1 MEHISAQLE
10 EQLARSREL
19 LDYLDSDGARS
30 LLKSGA
36 KHEWVGEQWALTRD
50 EVYLFRI
57 SEVTFE
63 EKAPRREAM
72 ENILGTFRGMDG
84 ISFLYIILGDRAGVK
99 FFFGVARDKSCAEEN
114 LPFSV
119 KDLGRDILKPSMKG
133 NFRGSKIEEVA
144 PDELQSILERLKN
157 APSVGMLEGVPGVDE
172 ENEDFQGTDRLIDV
186 MLGDEFGFVVI
197 AAPHTDKE
205 VDFLE
210 KELYA
215 LSDALAP
222 LAHYSVQ
229 RTKNWS
235 KSRSESRNIT
245 KTEQSGSSTQN
256 TASESESES
265 DAKSHDTRRDDGNQ
279 VQSSSSNS
287 SNRQH
292 SINRSHSRSDSN
304 GGSSSRTDHSA
315 SNAGSEGY
323 SAQNQSSY
331 AYHMTATKGET
342 SSSSHSASKSQS
354 TGTTESR
361 SQSFAENTSYAD
373 GDTQAD
379 SAALNEQAE
388 AENKAAAVWLE
399 YIDKTLLPR
408 LDRGRGKGIF
418 LCSTYLFAKK
428 KSTLYRLANTAISL
442 YSTSRGNKSALFFH
456 DLTEAGRAKGCLHAL
471 QNLQIPAAVCE
482 ADEAGFPAL
491 GLARW
496 ERATRQKARLT
507 YGGSWFSANELAL
520 LAGLP
525 QKEVIG
531 LRLREEVEF
540 GLNVEPVPEDAAIP
554 LGHLVQ
560 SGEEKTHIH
569 VCLNRHDL
577 DKHTFIAGVTG
588 SGKTTTCQKILID
601 CGLPFLVIEPAK
613 TEYRSMLDDCPDM
626 LFFTPGLPDVAPFFL
641 NPFELFPGE
650 RITARADMLKAT
662 FEASFA
668 MEAAIPQIM
677 EAAIYRAYENKGWDV
692 GTNLWCGKSTD
703 DMAHGPFADGVYAFP
718 TLSDFVVAIKEV
730 TEKQGFDD
738 RLKNDYIGSLNARIE
753 SLLVGAKGQMLNTP
767 RSIDF
772 ASLVQ
777 RKVVIE
783 LEEIRSGTEK
793 SLLMGFILTNLL
805 QAVRHAHEEAV
816 RDGSRFQHIT
826 LVEEAHRLLSRY
838 MPGDS
843 LNKKQGVEVFSDML
857 AEVRK
862 YGESLIIVDQIPDKM
877 TPEVLKNTNT
887 KIVHKLFAQDDK
899 EAIGN
904 TMALSDEQKAF
915 LSNLPP
921 GRAVMF
927 SQGWTK
933 AIQMQVTEKKAAEPT
948 AVTPQSIRRTALDYF
963 GEAATVK
970 RGILRGMAHL
980 GKTDVQTVENYL
992 LLCQSGAKWLKIYHE
1007 YLKYG
1012 TAGEAED
1019 EAAAAK
1025 FRDFVEGL
1033 RRAAALCGEEMAF
1046 VYLYWNTYEEEDAE
1060 REAALREV
1068 MREIIGNEQVK
1079 MVCITKRMRILE
1091 QA

>member
-1 MEHISAQLE
+1 MEHISAQMEERLE
-10 EQLARSREL
+10 RSREV
-19 LDYLDSDGARS
+19 LDYLASSKAHS
-30 LLKSGA
+30 LLKMEE
-36 KHEWVGEQWALTRD
+36 KHTWVGEQWTLGLD
-50 EVYLFRI
+50 EFYLFRV

-63 EKAPRREAM
+63 EKAPRKEAV
-72 ENILGTFRGMDG
+72 ENILGTFRDMAG
-84 ISFLYIILGDRAGVK
+84 ISFLYIILRDRAGVN
-99 FFFGVARDKSCAEEN
+99 FFFGVARDKSCPEEE

-119 KDLGRDILKPSMKG
+119 KDLGRDILVPSMKG
-133 NFRGSKIEEVA
+133 NFRGSKIEKVA
-144 PDELQSILERLKN
+144 PEEQKSILERLKN

-172 ENEDFQGTDRLIDV
+172 ENKDFQGTDRLIDV

-197 AAPHTDKE
+197 AKPHKDKD

-222 LAHYSVQ
+222 LARCSIQ

-235 KSRSESRNIT
+235 KSHSESKNIT
-245 KTEQSGSSTQN
+245 KAAQSGSSTQD
-256 TASESESES
+256 TTSESESKS
-265 DAKSHDTRRDDGNQ
+265 DVTSHDARHDDSNQ
-279 VQSSSSNS
+279 VQSSSNES
-287 SNRQH
+287 SNEQQ
-292 SINRSHSRSDSN
+292 SVNRSDSRSDSD
-304 GGSSSRTDHSA
+304 SSRTSRKDHSA
-315 SNAGSEGY
+315 SNGISTGY
-323 SAQNQSSY
+323 SVQKQSGY
-331 AYHMTATKGET
+331 ACHMTATKGET
-342 SSSSHSASKSQS
+342 TSSSHDESSSHSFGKTESKSK
-354 TGTTESR
+354 
-361 SQSFAENTSYAD
+361 SFTENTSHAD
-373 GDTQAD
+373 GETTGD

-388 AENKAAAVWLE
+388 VENKAAAVWLE

-418 LCSTYLFAKK
+418 LCCTYLFARK

-442 YSTSRGNKSALFFH
+442 YSTSRGNKAALFFH
-456 DLTEAGRAKGCLHAL
+456 DLTEVDEAKGCLHAL
-471 QNLQIPAAVCE
+471 QNLQIPAALRE
-482 ADEAGFPAL
+482 TDEANFPAF
-491 GLARW
+491 GLSRW
-496 ERATRQKARLT
+496 EKKKIS

-520 LAGLP
+520 LTGLP

-554 LGHLVQ
+554 LGYLVQ
-560 SGEEKTHIH
+560 SGEGKRYMP

-588 SGKTTTCQKILID
+588 SGKTTTCQNILVD

-613 TEYRSMLDDCPDM
+613 TEYRAMIDDCPDM

-692 GTNLWCGKSTD
+692 GTNLWCGKSAD
-703 DMAHGPFADGVYAFP
+703 DMEHGPFADGVYAFP
-718 TLSDFVVAIKEV
+718 TLSDFVVAIKDV

-805 QAVRHAHEEAV
+805 QAVRHAHEEAA
-816 RDGSRFQHIT
+816 RDGKRFQHIT

-921 GRAVMF
+921 GRAIMF

-933 AIQMQVTEKKAAEPT
+933 AIQMQVAEKKAADPT
-948 AVTPQSIRRTALDYF
+948 AVTPERIRCSALAYY
-963 GEAATVK
+963 GEEATVK
-970 RGILRGMAHL
+970 RGILRGMEHL
-980 GKTDVQTVENYL
+980 PQIDAQAVEDYL

-1007 YLKYG
+1007 YLKDG
-1012 TAGEAED
+1012 SAGETDD
-1019 EAAAAK
+1019 EEATAR
-1025 FRDFVEGL
+1025 FRGFVEGL
-1033 RRAAALCGEEMAF
+1033 RQAIERCGEEMT
-1046 VYLYWNTYEEEDAE
+1046 VIYLYWNTYAEEDAE
-1060 REAALREV
+1060 RKAALHDV
-1068 MREIIGNEQVK
+1068 VREIVEEEHVN
-1079 MVCITKRMRILE
+1079 MVCITKRMTMLARS
-1091 QA
+1091 